1 MALAALGVLIGLPVG
16 LVGWSELRYA
26 RGKTRAEQA
35 WRDERPSKLEAFGST
50 RSLAI
55 LPLVDWFSA
64 RPELQCEAGVSYLI
78 KTDANTILMDVG
90 LNLAGTDPSPLLHNM
105 RELGI
110 SLEEIDTI
118 VLSHCHADHVGGLRW
133 LRRHTLSLGNVQ
145 LDLRGKRVFA
155 PEPLTYPGI
164 SPQCSRVPTVIGRG
178 VATIGAIRAQIY
190 LGRVD
195 EQALAIRVSGKGIVL
210 VVGCG
215 HQSLPKIL
223 ARARQLF
230 DDPIYGS
237 SAGCTTRCRAVVCS
251 SSVWTF
257 RTSSSTGRS
266 ITLGKQRWMATS
278 RSWRATPHD
287 WVSLSA
293 HDSSDEV
300 IDDFRRVFGAA
311 YHDLLVG
318 DWQTVAAGTPQ
329 EDASLGF
336 NLGGS
341 VSVTV

>member
-1 MALAALGVLIGLPVG
+1 MALAALGVMIGLPVG

-35 WRDERPSKLEAFGST
+35 FRDERPPKLEALGT
-50 RSLAI
+50 THSLAI

-64 RPELQCEAGVSYLI
+64 RPGLRCEAGVSYLI

-90 LNLAGTDPSPLLHNM
+90 LNLARTDPSPLLHNM

-110 SLEEIDTI
+110 SLAEIDTI

-133 LRRHTLSLGNVQ
+133 LRRRTFSLGNVQ

-155 PEPLTYPGI
+155 PEPLVYPGI
-164 SPQCSRVPTVIGRG
+164 SPQCSRAPTVIGRG

-215 HQSLPKIL
+215 HQSLPRIL

-230 DDPIYGS
+230 DDPIYGVI
-237 SAGCTTRCRAVVCS
+237 GGLHYPLPRGRLLQLGLDLQNLLVYGPFDRPRQPAVDGDLALLANHS
-251 SSVWTF
+251 P
-257 RTSSSTGRS
+257 R
-266 ITLGKQRWMATS
+266 
-278 RSWRATPHD
+278 

-300 IDDFRRVFGAA
+300 IEDFRRVFGAA

-318 DWQTVAAGTPQ
+318 DWQTVAAGMFKSQ
-329 EDASLGF
+329 VA
-336 NLGGS
+336 
-341 VSVTV
+341 VQ